1 MAENGFYRKDDNRKR
16 PKQLKV
22 FLGGLPVNW
31 NEPTLEEFMNKFC
44 RVISVTIHRNPDG
57 KSKGFGFALIYAW
70 NLDAVYGRHT
80 VARGFGDE
88 PDQYVEVK
96 PIKSRP
102 VYLTF
107 HEHCQI
113 SDTAIHQRFFE
124 LGHPLAKIEA
134 VDTSRSQFPT
144 VMRRLIFDRES
155 SSKEIVA
162 LRVISI
168 NGWEGHL
175 SGNQPDSVFESPRMY
190 QNQHHHQGQHY
201 KGKPNHHQPNGVSPK
216 HSPMDVGG
224 AQHYGGPHMSHMG
237 AGTHSGKKPFHSN
250 SDTFEE
256 APREFDAEGFGE
268 LRESPTHFKRM
279 ESEEAVTET
288 DFSEKS
294 SLPRAVRKLSYS
306 RNKGQE
312 FYPTE
317 VGMGTAEPPK
327 EAMDQSFLP
336 NSPQMLQSMPQTN
349 LFPMTGGVAWSHTPT
364 VAGAFAPFQ
373 ALLGGYPGFQTGL
386 QVQSYPLPSEPVKSK
401 ECIIPYYT
409 FPFRE

>member
-1 MAENGFYRKDDNRKR
+1 MAENGFYRKEDSRKR
-16 PKQLKV
+16 LKQLKV

-31 NEPTLEEFMNKFC
+31 NEGTLEEFMNKFC
-44 RVISVTIHRNPDG
+44 RVASVTIHRNHDG
-57 KSKGFGFALIYAW
+57 KSKGFGFAQIQTW
-70 NLDAVYGRHT
+70 NPESVYGRHMIS
-80 VARGFGDE
+80 RGFGDE

-107 HEHCQI
+107 HDHCQI
-113 SDTAIHQRFFE
+113 SDTAIHQKFLE
-124 LGHPLAKIEA
+124 LGHLLSKIEA
-134 VDTSRSQFPT
+134 VDTSRAQYPT
-144 VMRRLIFDRES
+144 VVRRLIFDKES
-155 SSKEIVA
+155 SSKEVVG
-162 LRVISI
+162 LRIIMI

-190 QNQHHHQGQHY
+190 QHQHHPHQNQHY
-201 KGKPNHHQPNGVSPK
+201 KGKPHQHHTIAASPK
-216 HSPMDVGG
+216 LSLMEGG
-224 AQHYGGPHMSHMG
+224 AEMYNSGNMSPVGHGG
-237 AGTHSGKKPFHSN
+237 HSSKKQFHSN
-250 SDTFEE
+250 SDTFEDV
-256 APREFDAEGFGE
+256 PSEFETEGFGE
-268 LRESPTHFKRM
+268 LKAPSSLFKRM

-317 VGMGTAEPPK
+317 VALGTAEPPK
-327 EAMDQSFLP
+327 EGEQPYLS
-336 NSPQMLQSMPQTN
+336 NSPQMLPQMGQPG
-349 LFPMTGGVAWSHTPT
+349 LFPVPAGVAWPHNSS

-373 ALLGGYPGFQTGL
+373 ALLNGYPGFQAGL
-386 QVQSYPLPSEPVKSK
+386 PVQSYPLPTEPVKSK